1 MHAHLTCAVRA
12 VAAAG
17 ALISL
22 GLTSGA
28 ASAASTASALPAEA
42 AGQVVPHSSAPDRPG
57 RGAVPASFR
66 PAAASFRSAASG
78 VVLGA
83 VGCAIGRACM
93 ARLAATTDAGAH
105 WHFLKAPGVRLPNP
119 GRGTRPANVSG
130 VVFATGRNGWLY
142 GPALWATH
150 DGGTHWRK
158 LSLGG
163 SIGQMASSAGTVYAV
178 VSPSGGSPPELFAS
192 PAGRDAWAR
201 VRRFTGS
208 TLAVYGHAAWLET
221 STHLWTTA
229 DGVRWH
235 KYPFRCPG
243 TKADHYTLAS
253 ITAASPSHVAFLC
266 LGMAA
271 AGQQG
276 KEILRSVNGGKTVD
290 LAGPAPLGGFGG
302 VIAMPP
308 HRPGVIT
315 LATEYF
321 LDRSAN
327 GGKTWTTNYYNTG
340 GSPWNSLSYVSGTA
354 GWAEFGVPPDG
365 ELLRTMDAGLTW
377 HKVGF

>member
-1 MHAHLTCAVRA
+1 VLR
-12 VAAAG
+12 
-17 ALISL
+17 
-22 GLTSGA
+22 
-28 ASAASTASALPAEA
+28 
-42 AGQVVPHSSAPDRPG
+42 SSAPGRPG
-57 RGAVPASFR
+57 PAEAVPASFR
-66 PAAASFRSAASG
+66 PAAASFRSPASG

-83 VGCAIGRACM
+83 VGCRAGRACT

-105 WHFLKAPGVRLPNP
+105 WRFLNAPDVQLPAL
-119 GRGTRPANVSG
+119 GHTTRPANVSST
-130 VVFATGRNGWLY
+130 VFASGRDGWLY

-150 DGGTHWRK
+150 DGGTHWHK

-163 SIGQMASSAGTVYAV
+163 TIGPVAASAGTVYAV
-178 VSPSGGSPPELFAS
+178 VSPPGGKPAELFAS

-201 VRRFTGS
+201 VRRLTGS
-208 TLAVYGHAAWLET
+208 TLAVYGHAAWLGT
-221 STHLWTTA
+221 STHLWATA

-243 TKADHYTLAS
+243 TKAGGYALAGVA
-253 ITAASPSHVAFLC
+253 AASPSDVAFVC

-271 AGQQG
+271 AGQQE
-276 KEILRSVNGGKTVD
+276 KEILRSVNGGKTVH

-302 VIAMPP
+302 VIATPP

-327 GGKTWTTNYYNTG
+327 GGKTWTTKYYDSG
-340 GSPWNSLSYVSGTA
+340 GAPWNSLSYVSGTA
-354 GWAEFGVPPDG
+354 GWAEFGVPPYG
-365 ELLRTMDAGLTW
+365 GLLRTMDAGLTW